1 MSVPTTLVWFRQDL
15 RTDDQPALQAAARS
29 GRPLLGL
36 YVWPNEGMLTARRR
50 YFIWQSLRDL
60 QARLAECGI
69 PLHVR
74 EGNPVQAVAET
85 AAHCRAAEVVCAS
98 DGAGQGALRA
108 ALEKQGCRLHSVA
121 DGLLQPPFQFIRA
134 PYFNEPAFAAFQ
146 VAWQAA
152 CAEQYAAWQAPAWP
166 PPDLAA
172 QQQRLPENLRT
183 AALPAVPRA
192 VLTISGRPAAVGR
205 VFAAPAVLPR
215 VAQPARPTR
224 QLAALA
230 ASGIRHAVGAPGV
243 GGR

>member
-134 PYFNEPAFAAFQ
+134 PYFNELQSIDNQTITDFKTNCRLISHREMLPFASNHLLICTISSRFLTQ
-146 VAWQAA
+146 I
-152 CAEQYAAWQAPAWP
+152 
-166 PPDLAA
+166 
-172 QQQRLPENLRT
+172 
-183 AALPAVPRA
+183 AVP
-192 VLTISGRPAAVGR
+192 S
-205 VFAAPAVLPR
+205 
-215 VAQPARPTR
+215 
-224 QLAALA
+224 
-230 ASGIRHAVGAPGV
+230 ASSCNA
-243 GGR
+243 

>member
-1 MSVPTTLVWFRQDL
+1 MPTTLVWFRQDL

-36 YVWPNEGMLTARRR
+36 YAWPNEGMLTARRR

-166 PPDLAA
+166 PTDLAA

-192 VLTISGRPAAVGR
+192 VLTISGGGTAAR
-205 VFAAPAVLPR
+205 
-215 VAQPARPTR
+215 R
-224 QLAALA
+224 QLAEFLP
-230 ASGIRHAVGAPGV
+230 RLPYYPVL
-243 GGR
+243 R